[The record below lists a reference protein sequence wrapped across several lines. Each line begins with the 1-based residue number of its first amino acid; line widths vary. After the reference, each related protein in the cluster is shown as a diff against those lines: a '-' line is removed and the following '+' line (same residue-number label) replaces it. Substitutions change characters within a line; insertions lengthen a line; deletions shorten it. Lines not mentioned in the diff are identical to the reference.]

1 MMSIDYVQTRIDT
14 TAGML
19 ECPVCRNTA
28 QFVEGMH
35 SILVFLPFEIG
46 FTNKNYVIL

>member
-19 ECPVCRNTA
+19 ECPVCRNSS
-28 QFVEGMH
+28 QFVEGRH
-35 SILVFLPFEIG
+35 SLVFLALG
-46 FTNKNYVIL
+46 DWILK